1 MSYSSLIVDDSAII
15 RKMIRRALSLSGLD
29 LGDILEAGD
38 GRQALAVLDDH
49 WVDVVLTDIHMPE
62 MDGIELVE
70 RMALDP
76 LLSKIPVLVVST
88 ERSEERIERLRRLG
102 IKGYLT
108 KPFTPEQIRD
118 AVTRALGGD

>member
-76 LLSKIPVLVVST
+76 LS
-88 ERSEERIERLRRLG
+88 RR
-102 IKGYLT
+102 
-108 KPFTPEQIRD
+108 FRCWW
-118 AVTRALGGD
+118 

>member
-1 MSYSSLIVDDSAII
+1 VSYSSLIVDDSAII

>member
-29 LGDILEAGD
+29 LGEILEAGD

-76 LLSKIPVLVVST
+76 LLARIPVLVVST
-88 ERSEERIERLRRLG
+88 ERSEERIEHLRRLG

-118 AVTRALGGD
+118 AVNRALGGD